1 MQDSKLIQT
10 GSAGLPRG
18 ARRGRRG
25 GAFPGKASR
34 LGKRAGVA
42 LYDGD
47 AALLG
52 MRAEAV
58 GLCASELG
66 RRLVYSYLCSP
77 SYLGPVN
84 VLLLCKHR
92 DKLKELTDAFN
103 TNLDGI
109 PKLIEAGV
117 VSDCFTEVSENYKQ
131 NTETMSA
138 TLALIGRLIDQA
150 EERTAS
156 AKGAA

>member
-10 GSAGLPRG
+10 GSTGLPRI
-18 ARRGRRG
+18 ARRGRSG
-25 GAFPGKASR
+25 GAFPGKPSR
-34 LGKRAGVA
+34 LGKRASVV

-47 AALLG
+47 VALLG
-52 MRAEAV
+52 LRAEAV

-84 VLLLCKHR
+84 VMLLGKRC
-92 DKLKELTDAFN
+92 DKLKEIMGAYDG
-103 TNLDGI
+103 NLDGI

-117 VSDCFTEVSENYKQ
+117 VNDCFTEVSENAQQLAK
-131 NTETMSA
+131 TTSA
-138 TLALIGRLIDQA
+138 NLVLIGRFVDRA
-150 EERTAS
+150 EERAAS
-156 AKGAA
+156 AKEVA

>member
-10 GSAGLPRG
+10 GSAGHPRG

-25 GAFPGKASR
+25 GASPGKASR
-34 LGKRAGVA
+34 LGKRASVV

-52 MRAEAV
+52 RRAEAV

-84 VLLLCKHR
+84 VLLLGKYC
-92 DKLKELTDAFN
+92 DELKEVTDAYYS
-103 TNLDGI
+103 NLDGI

-117 VSDCFTEVSENYKQ
+117 VSDCFTEVSENAQ
-131 NTETMSA
+131 NLAKTTSA
-138 TLALIGRLIDQA
+138 NLALIGCSIDQA